1 MQNICED
8 RYQGNHDPVLDEF
21 GLDAYEQ
28 IQMNYESLDN
38 GSVVVNFDVWD
49 TENDQVVKQGGYVM
63 VRKDEDDRL
72 FYITIID
79 ANGDVA
85 HEIRFP
91 FYFEEC

>member
-8 RYQGNHDPVLDEF
+8 GYQGDHDPVADEYEELQLNTDHLD
-21 GLDAYEQ
+21 D
-28 IQMNYESLDN
+28 
-38 GSVVVNFDVWD
+38 GSVVINFDIFD

-79 ANGDVA
+79 ASGDVA
-85 HEIRFP
+85 HEIRLP

>member
-8 RYQGNHDPVLDEF
+8 GYQGNHDPVLDEF

-63 VRKDEDDRL
+63 VRKDEDDKV
-72 FYITIID
+72 FAVVVID
-79 ANGDVA
+79 ANGDKVA
-85 HEIRFP
+85 EVHLP
-91 FYFEEC
+91 FNFLEC

>member
-8 RYQGNHDPVLDEF
+8 GYQGNHDPMFDE
-21 GLDAYEQ
+21 YEEL
-28 IQMNYESLDN
+28 QMNTDHLDD
-38 GSVVVNFDVWD
+38 GSVVVNFDIFD

-79 ANGDVA
+79 ASGDVA

>member
-8 RYQGNHDPVLDEF
+8 GYQGDHDPVADEYEELQLNTDHLD
-21 GLDAYEQ
+21 D
-28 IQMNYESLDN
+28 
-38 GSVVVNFDVWD
+38 GSVVVNFDIFD

-79 ANGDVA
+79 ASGDVA
-85 HEIRFP
+85 HEIRLP
-91 FYFEEC
+91 FYFKEC